1 MEKTK
6 IGLVG
11 CGNISG
17 IYLQNCGKMFRNLE
31 IVAVADQVI
40 EKAEARA
47 KEFGIARILS
57 VEEMLAESD
66 IKIILNLTIPKSHYQ
81 VSKAALLAGKSVY
94 VEKPLALTLVEGEE
108 LAQLAEE
115 KGLRIASAPDTFLG
129 AGIQT
134 CRKLIDDGW
143 LGDIT
148 GGAAFM
154 LCGGHESWHP
164 DPEFYYQA
172 GGGPLFDMG
181 PYYLHALINLLG
193 AVSRVSGSVRASQ
206 AERTITSSAK
216 YGKIIPVEVATHTT
230 AILDFESKA
239 IVTLVTSFDVPGGST
254 CNPIEIW
261 GSKGSLQVPD
271 PNTFGA
277 PVRFRKKGSP
287 DWSEIPLLFD
297 NAENSRGL
305 GLSDLAQAI
314 QAKRV
319 PRVSK
324 ELGLHCLEIM
334 TGILQSSDNGSPVMM
349 KHPCSRPQA
358 L

>member
-1 MEKTK
+1 METTK
-6 IGLVG
+6 IGLIG

-31 IVAVADQVI
+31 IVALADQVK

-47 KEFGIARILS
+47 KEFGIKRVLS
-57 VEEMLAESD
+57 VEEMLAEGD
-66 IKIILNLTIPKSHYQ
+66 IKIILNLTIPKAHYS

-94 VEKPLALTLVEGEE
+94 VEKPLALTLAEGEE
-108 LAQLAEE
+108 LAALAES
-115 KGLRIASAPDTFLG
+115 KGLHIASAPDTFLG

-143 LGDIT
+143 LGQIT
-148 GGAAFM
+148 GGSAFM

-164 DPEFYYQA
+164 DPEFYYLS

-193 AVSRVSGSVRASQ
+193 PVSRVSGSVRASQ
-206 AERTITSSAK
+206 AERTITSQAK
-216 YGKIIPVEVATHTT
+216 FGKIIPVEVATHTT

-239 IVTLVTSFDVPGGST
+239 IVTMVTSFDVPGGSA
-254 CNPIEIW
+254 CYPIEIW
-261 GSKGSLQVPD
+261 GSKGSLQIPD
-271 PNTFGA
+271 PNIFGG
-277 PVRFRKKGSP
+277 PIRFRKKGSP
-287 DWSEIPLLFD
+287 DWSDIPLLFD
-297 NAENSRGL
+297 YAENSRGI

-314 QAKRV
+314 NEQRD
-319 PRVSK
+319 PRVSQK
-324 ELGLHCLEIM
+324 LGLHCLEIM
-334 TGILQSSDNGSPVMM
+334 TGVIQSSDTLSSVLM
-349 KHPCSRPQA
+349 KHACPRPQA